1 MKTPAHQNHR
11 SSSRHGSVL
20 VCVIVCLSIV
30 MALVTATT
38 QSALRERRQVRVER
52 QLRQADIL
60 VEAGAGRAVAK
71 LNQLNSYTGET
82 WSLGAQSLP
91 GFEEARIH
99 IDAPRVDG
107 DQPRLVR
114 VAAELS
120 VVAQL
125 PAELQR
131 PVRRSFE
138 FVFHRSALPATPQE

>member
-30 MALVTATT
+30 IALVTATT
-38 QSALRERRQVRVER
+38 QSALRERRQIRVER

-60 VEAGAGRAVAK
+60 VEAGAGRAVTK
-71 LNQLNSYTGET
+71 LNQSERYTGET
-82 WSLGAQSLP
+82 WSLDADSLP
-91 GFEEARIH
+91 GFEEARIL
-99 IDAPRVDG
+99 IVAPRVDG
-107 DQPRLVR
+107 DQPRLIR
-114 VAAELS
+114 ITAELS
-120 VVAQL
+120 VVTQL

-138 FVFHRSALPATPQE
+138 FVFHRSAFPATPKE